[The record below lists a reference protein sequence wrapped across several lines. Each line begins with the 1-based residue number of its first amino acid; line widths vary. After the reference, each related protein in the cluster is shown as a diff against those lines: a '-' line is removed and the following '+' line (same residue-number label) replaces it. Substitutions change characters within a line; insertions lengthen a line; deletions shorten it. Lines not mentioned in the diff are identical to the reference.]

1 MLIPIKAYP
10 SSGQKWSGTRVAIP
24 DESKW
29 LNLLANRGLQKF
41 SRFNK
46 AFYPIYLLLFIGCI
60 FPLLKWKLFPT
71 CIQNLPARSRCTD
84 SSDGLRKW
92 FSHFEEP
99 LGHRRAIFHRVTHQL
114 DRRKFHLRKDLTWP
128 ASEWQNWTWPHHFI
142 IISEKTGFLNDE
154 IQSYECR
161 SLKVPV
167 PD

>member
-1 MLIPIKAYP
+1 MVKNDQEHVWLFLMNQSDSIYWQTEVCKNFLGLIK
-10 SSGQKWSGTRVAIP
+10 
-24 DESKW
+24 
-29 LNLLANRGLQKF
+29 
-41 SRFNK
+41 
-46 AFYPIYLLLFIGCI
+46 LFTQFTYYYSLGV